1 MSINPN
7 FMDFLNI
14 LSVILQL
21 QNTESMRL
29 DRAQA
34 SIENKIDNEI
44 DKKLNSILQRLDRI
58 EQKLDKN
65 T

>member
-1 MSINPN
+1 MNVNPN

-14 LSVILQL
+14 LSIMLQL

-34 SIENKIDNEI
+34 SIEDKIDNEI
-44 DKKLNSILQRLDRI
+44 DKKLNIILQKLDRI

>member
-1 MSINPN
+1 MNVNPN
-7 FMDFLNI
+7 FMDFLNV

-34 SIENKIDNEI
+34 SIEDKIDNEI
-44 DKKLNSILQRLDRI
+44 DKKLNIILQRLDRI

>member
-1 MSINPN
+1 MNVNPN

-14 LSVILQL
+14 LSIMLQL

-34 SIENKIDNEI
+34 SIEDKIDNEI
-44 DKKLNSILQRLDRI
+44 DKKLNIILQRLDRI

-65 T
+65 A

>member
-1 MSINPN
+1 MNVNPN

-14 LSVILQL
+14 LSIVLQL
-21 QNTESMRL
+21 QNTESMCL

-34 SIENKIDNEI
+34 SIEDKIDNEI
-44 DKKLNSILQRLDRI
+44 DKKLNIILQRLDRI

>member
-1 MSINPN
+1 MNVNPN

-29 DRAQA
+29 DRVQA
-34 SIENKIDNEI
+34 SIEDKIDNEI
-44 DKKLNSILQRLDRI
+44 DKKLNIILQRLDRI